1 MTRKI
6 VFYLLISI
14 LFFQNNLVSQER
26 IHVEGATG
34 VGIMVG
40 SISER
45 AARREALNDAKVE
58 ALRKAGVTE
67 HLSSYEML
75 FRSETDR
82 DYSEFFSSDVHAELQ
97 GAVQHYEV
105 VNEQRSVDVHSN
117 LFTIEVTIDA
127 TVILYSSR
135 PDPAFNVSVEG
146 VKGVYESGETLEFS
160 VYSSMDCYLNIFN
173 ITDNE
178 TLLMYPNPW
187 EEQIMIPA
195 RQYVDFPFGFVDYHL
210 EKSGREPEMNR
221 LVFVFTKKPVQF
233 LNFRGEYQITSQ
245 EELFSWLYGLT
256 PDIRRVDYQV
266 FTIR

>member
-1 MTRKI
+1 MKNI
-6 VFYLLISI
+6 LLYLTINS
-14 LFFQNNLVSQER
+14 LFLLNNLAGQET
-26 IHVEGATG
+26 IQVEGVTG
-34 VGIMVG
+34 VGIIAG
-40 SISER
+40 GISER
-45 AARREALNDAKVE
+45 DARREALNDAKVE
-58 ALRKAGVTE
+58 ALRKAGVSE

-82 DYSEFFSSDVHAELQ
+82 DYSEFFSADIHSELQ
-97 GAVQHYEV
+97 GAVQQYGI
-105 VNEQRSVDVHSN
+105 VNEQRSVDVHRN
-117 LFTIEVTIDA
+117 VFTIEITIDA

-146 VKGVYESGETLEFS
+146 IKGIYESGETLAFS

-187 EEQIMIPA
+187 EEQIKISA
-195 RQYVDFPFGFVDYHL
+195 REYVDFPFGHVDYHM

-233 LNFRGEYQITSQ
+233 LNYRGEYQFTTQ
-245 EELFSWLYGLT
+245 EELFSWIYGLT
-256 PDIRRVDYQV
+256 PDARRVDYQV